1 MQRSPEA
8 EVGATGFPRGQV
20 LNGAS
25 GKVRLGKVDRALGGK
40 MGLEQR
46 FDGTQQA
53 DHVQLGLVTDKI

>member
-1 MQRSPEA
+1 M
-8 EVGATGFPRGQV
+8 
-20 LNGAS
+20 NGAS